1 MINPESNPL
10 FTITDLKQH
19 IYCQRI
25 SYFHLCLPDVRPVT
39 RKMKIGGELH
49 GAEQERAARRTMAMY
64 GDVEGERCFD
74 VNLVSSRLNLT
85 GRVDELVIAGDEL
98 IVVDYKIA
106 SRSGKHYEVQLAA
119 YAMMAEE
126 SYLLP
131 AKRGFIYLTK
141 AKKAIEIQM
150 SSQLR
155 RMVEVALKE
164 MADIQRTERMPE
176 ATEWRQRC
184 LDCEFRRFCN
194 DV

>member
-1 MINPESNPL
+1 MTSLEAAQP
-10 FTITDLKQH
+10 FTVTDLKQH

-25 SYFHLCLPDVRPVT
+25 SYFHLCLPDIRPVT
-39 RKMKIGGELH
+39 RKMSIGIERH
-49 GAEQERAARRTMAMY
+49 VDERKRAARRTMAMY
-64 GDVEGERCFD
+64 GLTEGELLFD
-74 VNLVSSRLNLT
+74 VDVTSSRLNLV
-85 GRVDELVIAGDEL
+85 GRLDQLVIAADEL
-98 IVVDYKIA
+98 IVVDYKVA
-106 SRSGKHYEVQLAA
+106 SRHGKHQEVQLAA

-141 AKKAIEIQM
+141 AKKAVEIRI

-155 RMVEVALKE
+155 KIVESALQE
-164 MADIQRTERMPE
+164 MTVIQQTEWMPQP
-176 ATEWRQRC
+176 TEWRQRC

>member
-1 MINPESNPL
+1 MTNLEANQP

-39 RKMKIGGELH
+39 RKMTIGIEQHGE
-49 GAEQERAARRTMAMY
+49 EQERAVRRTMAMY
-64 GDVEGERCFD
+64 GYINGERHFD
-74 VNLVSSRLNLT
+74 VDVASSRLNLT
-85 GRVDELVIAGDEL
+85 GRVDELVIADDEL

-119 YAMMAEE
+119 YAIMAEE

-141 AKKAIEIQM
+141 AKKAVEIRIG
-150 SSQLR
+150 SQLR

-164 MADIQRTERMPE
+164 MTDIQRTERMP
-176 ATEWRQRC
+176 APTDWRQRC

>member
-1 MINPESNPL
+1 MTNPELNQP

-39 RKMKIGGELH
+39 RKMNIGIEQHGE
-49 GAEQERAARRTMAMY
+49 EQARATRRTMAMY
-64 GDVEGERCFD
+64 GQIEGERRFD
-74 VNLVSSRLNLT
+74 VDVASSRLNLT
-85 GRVDELVIAGDEL
+85 GRLDELVIATDEL

-106 SRSGKHYEVQLAA
+106 SQSGKHYEVQLAA
-119 YAMMAEE
+119 YSIMAEE

-141 AKKAIEIQM
+141 AKKAVEIRIG
-150 SSQLR
+150 SQLR

-164 MADIQRTERMPE
+164 MAEIQNTERMPIP
-176 ATEWRQRC
+176 TEWRQRC

>member
-1 MINPESNPL
+1 MTNPEANQP

-39 RKMKIGGELH
+39 RKMSIGIERHGE
-49 GAEQERAARRTMAMY
+49 ERERAARRTMAMY
-64 GDVEGERCFD
+64 GHIKGERRFD
-74 VNLVSSRLNLT
+74 VDVLSSRLNLT
-85 GRVDELVIAGDEL
+85 GRVDELVIADDEV

-106 SRSGKHYEVQLAA
+106 SQSGKQYEVQLAA
-119 YAMMAEE
+119 YSMMAEE

-141 AKKAIEIQM
+141 AKKAVEIRIG
-150 SSQLR
+150 SQLR

-164 MADIQRTERMPE
+164 MADIQSTERMPMP
-176 ATEWRQRC
+176 TEWRQRC